1 MINPHKEHTRAHS
14 DSQQVAEKKKNRE
27 EEKKKEKKKKR
38 RQKEKKFSFFLLFFF
53 FEFMQAIC
61 STHRPSTPSSWPW
74 KYHEANMKGMV
85 MIIIGFKSTSK
96 KTHFKINSFFSFS
109 FAFQAMTV
117 LEKRKRTKGDS
128 P

>member
-14 DSQQVAEKKKNRE
+14 DSQQVGE
-27 EEKKKEKKKKR
+27 EEEQRRRKEKRKENRRKKGAKKKK
-38 RQKEKKFSFFLLFFF
+38 FFFFF

-74 KYHEANMKGMV
+74 KCHEANMKGMV

-109 FAFQAMTV
+109 FAFQAMTM